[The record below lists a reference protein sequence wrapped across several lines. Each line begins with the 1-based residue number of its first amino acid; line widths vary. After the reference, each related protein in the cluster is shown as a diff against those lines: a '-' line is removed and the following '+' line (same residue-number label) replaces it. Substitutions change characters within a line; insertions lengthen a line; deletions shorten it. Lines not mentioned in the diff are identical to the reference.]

1 MKMKHTTL
9 ASVLAAVITLAF
21 VIATD
26 MVAGSDTTQKA
37 WHTTTTVSPIGQQ
50 QYTVGW
56 TIQSTGDDGKDILTT
71 PNVTVSAGTEGVVRV
86 RGANEENGVFCTALV
101 NKTATGLEAVTT
113 VTVKE
118 NGKTVLNTLQK
129 TAVNQ

>member
-1 MKMKHTTL
+1 MKYT
-9 ASVLAAVITLAF
+9 TLAF
-21 VIATD
+21 VLVAV
-26 MVAGSDTTQKA
+26 MVAGCGTTQKA
-37 WHTTTTVSPIGQQ
+37 WQTTTTVSPTGQQ

-56 TIQSTGDDGKDILTT
+56 TIQSTGGDGKDILTT
-71 PNVTVSAGTEGVVRV
+71 PNVTVSAGTEGVVRLP
-86 RGANEENGVFCTALV
+86 GANEENGVFSTALV

>member
-9 ASVLAAVITLAF
+9 AFVLAAVITLAF
-21 VIATD
+21 VLATD
-26 MVAGSDTTQKA
+26 MVAGCDTTQKA
-37 WHTTTTVSPIGQQ
+37 WQTTTTVSPIGQQ

-71 PNVTVSAGTEGVVRV
+71 PNVTVSAGTEGVIRV
-86 RGANEENGVFCTALV
+86 CGANEENGVFCTALV
-101 NKTATGLEAVTT
+101 NKTATRLEVITT
-113 VTVKE
+113 VTIKE

>member
-1 MKMKHTTL
+1 MKYGTL
-9 ASVLAAVITLAF
+9 AIVLAGV
-21 VIATD
+21 
-26 MVAGSDTTQKA
+26 MVAGCVPTQKSYQ
-37 WHTTTTVSPIGQQ
+37 TTTTVSPAGQQ

-71 PNVTVSAGTEGVVRV
+71 PTVTVSAGTEGEIKVCDE
-86 RGANEENGVFCTALV
+86 NEENGVFCTALV

-118 NGKTVLNTLQK
+118 NRKTVLNTLQK

>member
-1 MKMKHTTL
+1 MAYNNNRFTDRTT
-9 ASVLAAVITLAF
+9 
-21 VIATD
+21 
-26 MVAGSDTTQKA
+26 
-37 WHTTTTVSPIGQQ
+37 

-101 NKTATGLEAVTT
+101 NKTATGLEVVTT
-113 VTVKE
+113 VTIKE
-118 NGKTVLNTLQK
+118 NWKTVLNTLQK

>member
-1 MKMKHTTL
+1 MKMKQTTL
-9 ASVLAAVITLAF
+9 AFVLAAVITLAF
-21 VIATD
+21 VLTTD
-26 MVAGSDTTQKA
+26 MVAGCDTAQRA
-37 WHTTTTVSPIGQQ
+37 WETTTTVSPIGQQ

-71 PNVTVSAGTEGVVRV
+71 PTVTVSAGTEGVIRV
-86 RGANEENGVFCTALV
+86 CGANEENGVFCTALV
-101 NKTATGLEAVTT
+101 NKTATGLEVITT
-113 VTVKE
+113 VTIKE